1 MSEQNPY
8 DQLGV
13 TEDSSFDE
21 IQEARDHLVSVHDGD
36 RKQVETIEAAYD
48 AILMDRLRMRQEGKI
63 KVPDRIRF
71 PEKLTQAP
79 PSAAPAPTDQA
90 PAWLQQLIDTPS
102 RADIVWPAGLFIGLS
117 ALSISAPAL
126 ALAVGVG
133 VSLYFLNRKEKKFG
147 RAILLTLIGLIIGIV
162 VGLQIDSL
170 FPLQIATIGLEA
182 ESFAAIVTFFILWLV
197 SSFLR

>member
-1 MSEQNPY
+1 
-8 DQLGV
+8 
-13 TEDSSFDE
+13 
-21 IQEARDHLVSVHDGD
+21 
-36 RKQVETIEAAYD
+36 
-48 AILMDRLRMRQEGKI
+48 
-63 KVPDRIRF
+63 
-71 PEKLTQAP
+71 
-79 PSAAPAPTDQA
+79 
-90 PAWLQQLIDTPS
+90 
-102 RADIVWPAGLFIGLS
+102 VWPAGLFIGLS
-117 ALSISAPAL
+117 ALSIPAAAL